1 MSRSRRHTPIRG
13 IASADSE
20 KQDKRIAN
28 RKLRR
33 KVRRKVRVAMRV
45 DVEGEVPAR
54 RAVSNPWCMDKDGKT
69 YFDPARHPKDMRK

>member
-13 IASADSE
+13 ITTADSE

-33 KVRRKVRVAMRV
+33 KVRVAIRC
-45 DVEGEVPAR
+45 DAEGELPAR
-54 RAVSNPWCMDKDGKT
+54 RGVSNPWCMDKDGKT
-69 YFDPARHPKDMRK
+69 VFDPARYPGDMRK